1 MMIRIADSLG
11 LVLCLLV
18 TLGLFSGCVTS
29 QQVYVTQIEAA
40 GAVALPPVVPTMGLS
55 TTGAIAVIPHFA
67 VNSDQKITGRVD
79 PVGVTPQWGG
89 TSNLI
94 WRIPRSEGGMDLQ
107 VSVSPS
113 VAILLGGAIGGV
125 DGSTRGNFRAGVGLW
140 TVKDNMAIRLD
151 GGVQLVSVR
160 SRVRTTV
167 VTQVNS
173 IFGNAEYRSN
183 FDDIRD
189 ESSFS
194 PYVALTLN
202 TASETSPVNVLLNFG
217 VAGQP
222 LFDLYP
228 SQPDLILGPGDATS
242 SIGKIRETVPVYSL
256 TPAVCVQL
264 GGGHQ
269 LLLGGR
275 MIGNF
280 SIDQS
285 SPDLFWQPFVQFVLH
300 F

>member
-1 MMIRIADSLG
+1 
-11 LVLCLLV
+11 VK
-18 TLGLFSGCVTS
+18 
-29 QQVYVTQIEAA
+29 
-40 GAVALPPVVPTMGLS
+40 
-55 TTGAIAVIPHFA
+55 
-67 VNSDQKITGRVD
+67 SDEKITGRVN

-89 TSNLI
+89 TNNLI
-94 WRIPRSEGGMDLQ
+94 WRIPRSEAGMDLQ
-107 VSVSPS
+107 VAVSPS
-113 VAILLGGAIGGV
+113 FVVLIGGEIGGV
-125 DGSTRGNFRAGVGLW
+125 DGSTRGNFRAGFGLA
-140 TVKDNMAIRLD
+140 TVKDKMALRLD

-173 IFGNAEYRSN
+173 IFGSGEYRSN

-194 PYVALTLN
+194 PYVALTFN
-202 TASETSPVNVLLNFG
+202 TVSETSPVNVLLNFG

-228 SQPDLILGPGDATS
+228 SQPDLLLGAGDATS
-242 SIGKIRETVPVYSL
+242 SIDKIRETVPVYSL

-264 GGGHQ
+264 GGGNQ
-269 LLLGGR
+269 LLVGGR

-280 SIDQS
+280 SVDQS
-285 SPDLFWQPFVQFVLH
+285 SPELFWQPFVQFLLH

>member
-1 MMIRIADSLG
+1 MKIQTAGLIG
-11 LVLCLLV
+11 LVLCPL

-29 QQVYVTQIEAA
+29 QQVYLTQVEAS

-55 TTGAIAVIPHFA
+55 TTGAITVIPHFS
-67 VNSDQKITGRVD
+67 VNSDQKITGRVN
-79 PVGVTPQWGG
+79 PVGATPQWGG
-89 TSNLI
+89 TSNLT
-94 WRIPRSEGGMDLQ
+94 WRIPKSEGGMDLQ
-107 VSVSPS
+107 VAVSPS
-113 VAILLGGAIGGV
+113 VSILVGGEIGGV
-125 DGSTRGNFRAGVGLW
+125 DGSTRGNFRAGLGLS
-140 TVKDNMAIRLD
+140 TVKDNVALRLD

-173 IFGNAEYRSN
+173 IFGSAEYRSN

-194 PYVALTLN
+194 PYIALTLN
-202 TASETSPVNVLLNFG
+202 TASETSPVNVLLSFG

-228 SQPDLILGPGDATS
+228 SQPDLVLGAGDARS
-242 SIGKIRETVPVYSL
+242 SIEKIGETIPTYSL
-256 TPAVCVQL
+256 TPAICVQL

-269 LLLGGR
+269 LLVGGR

-280 SIDQS
+280 SVDNS
-285 SPDLFWQPFVQFVLH
+285 SPGLFWQPFVQFMLH